1 MTTKIQNI
9 LSQTGTKTNKIQQL
23 IHLGLTRTEIA
34 ELVTNGNYGFVQN
47 VYAKMRAQ
55 GLLNNLSESEAVA
68 RGFDRQFGVE
78 FEAYNVDKEILRN
91 ALISA
96 GIACENEFYNHT
108 TRRYW
113 KIVSDSSLRGNQ
125 TFELVSPIL
134 YGESG
139 IEEMKTV
146 CRVLNECGAKVNRSC
161 GTHVHINASN
171 INLRTWKR
179 IYINYARLE
188 NVIDDF
194 MPKSRKDNNCT
205 YCKGY
210 KNFRNFEEK
219 MERFS
224 SLQQI
229 DRFFGSRYYKINPK
243 SYARHNTIEFRQHSG
258 TVEFEKIS
266 NWLLFLHNL
275 ITFSESR
282 LVSNPTLEGLAE
294 FNNNEI
300 MNYFKQRTN
309 KLKTR

>member
-1 MTTKIQNI
+1 MTTQIQNI
-9 LSQTGTKTNKIQQL
+9 LNQQATKTSKIQQL

-34 ELVTNGNYGFVQN
+34 NLVTNGNYGFVQN

-55 GLLNNLSESEAVA
+55 GQLENLSESEAEA

-78 FEAYNVDKEILRN
+78 FEAFNVNKETLRN
-91 ALISA
+91 ALIEA
-96 GIACENEFYNHT
+96 GISCESEFYNHT

-113 KIVSDSSLRGNQ
+113 KIVSDASLSGSN

-134 YGESG
+134 SGERG

-146 CRVLNECGAKVNRSC
+146 CRVLNECGAKVNKSC

-171 INLRTWKR
+171 INLGTWKR
-179 IYINYARLE
+179 IYINYSKLE
-188 NVIDDF
+188 KVIDDF
-194 MPKSRKDNNCT
+194 MPKSRKGNNNT
-205 YCKGY
+205 YCKGFN
-210 KNFRNFEEK
+210 NFRNFEEQI
-219 MERFS
+219 ENCN

-229 DRFFGSRYYKINPK
+229 ERLFGSRYYKINPK
-243 SYARHNTIEFRQHSG
+243 SYARHNTIEFRQHGG

-266 NWLLFLHNL
+266 NWVRFLGNL
-275 ITFSESR
+275 INFSER
-282 LVSNPTLEGLAE
+282 NIITNPTLEGLAE

-300 MNYFKQRTN
+300 MNYLKQRTN

>member
-1 MTTKIQNI
+1 MTTQIQNI
-9 LSQTGTKTNKIQQL
+9 LNQQVTKTSKIKQL

-34 ELVTNGNYGFVQN
+34 NLVTNGNYGFVQN

-55 GLLNNLSESEAVA
+55 GQLENLSESAAVA

-78 FEAYNVDKEILRN
+78 FEAYNTDKETLRN
-91 ALISA
+91 ALVAA
-96 GIACENEFYNHT
+96 GISCENEFYNHS

-113 KIVSDSSLRGNQ
+113 KIVSDASLSGSN

-134 YGESG
+134 SGERG

-146 CRVLNECGAKVNRSC
+146 CRVLNDCGAKVNKSC

-171 INLRTWKR
+171 IDIRTWKR

-188 NVIDDF
+188 NVIDNF
-194 MPKSRKDNNCT
+194 MPKSRKGNNNQ
-205 YCKGY
+205 YCQGY
-210 KNFRNFEEK
+210 KNFRNFEEQI
-219 MERFS
+219 ENCT

-229 DRFFGSRYYKINPK
+229 ERLFGSRYYKINPK
-243 SYARHNTIEFRQHSG
+243 SYARHNTIEFRQHGG

-266 NWLLFLHNL
+266 NWIRFLGNL
-275 ITFSESR
+275 ISFSESKITT
-282 LVSNPTLEGLAE
+282 NPTLEGLAE
-294 FNNNEI
+294 FNNTEI
-300 MNYFKQRTN
+300 MNYLKQRTN

>member
-1 MTTKIQNI
+1 MTTQIQNI
-9 LSQTGTKTNKIQQL
+9 ISQTGTKTNKIKQL

-34 ELVTNGNYGFVQN
+34 NLVTNGNYGFVQN

-78 FEAYNVDKEILRN
+78 FEAYNVNKETLRN
-91 ALISA
+91 ALVAA
-96 GIACENEFYNHT
+96 GIACESEFYNHT

-113 KIVSDSSLRGNQ
+113 KIVSDGSLSGRD

-134 YGESG
+134 SGESG

-146 CRVLNECGAKVNRSC
+146 CRVLGECGAKVNKSC

-179 IYINYARLE
+179 VYINYARLE
-188 NVIDDF
+188 STIDDF
-194 MPKSRKDNNCT
+194 MPNSRKGNTNI
-205 YCKGY
+205 YCQGF
-210 KNFRNFEEK
+210 KNLSNFENKIE
-219 MERFS
+219 S
-224 SLQQI
+224 CTSLQQI
-229 DRFFGSRYYKINPK
+229 ERIFGSRYFKINPK
-243 SYARHNTIEFRQHSG
+243 SYARHNTIEFRQHGG

-266 NWLLFLHNL
+266 NWVRFLGNL
-275 ITFSESR
+275 INFSESH
-282 LVSNPTLEGLAE
+282 LVNNPTLEGLAE

-300 MNYFKQRTN
+300 MNYLNQRTN